1 MPVTESHD
9 VDSAMGMGRGGA
21 RRTCWRDGDDAVMDS
36 ARKALNKANS
46 FVVGTDK
53 QANTTHKATSK
64 TAGMEWDTEKGSI
77 EEEEEG
83 REVRRLAAVFAR
95 ADRVF
100 ASWSL

>member
-1 MPVTESHD
+1 MLELIS
-9 VDSAMGMGRGGA
+9 
-21 RRTCWRDGDDAVMDS
+21 RRILTRRLG
-36 ARKALNKANS
+36 
-46 FVVGTDK
+46 
-53 QANTTHKATSK
+53 K
-64 TAGMEWDTEKGSI
+64 TAGMEWGTEKGSI

>member
-1 MPVTESHD
+1 MD
-9 VDSAMGMGRGGA
+9 MGRGGA

-46 FVVGTDK
+46 FTRTDK

-64 TAGMEWDTEKGSI
+64 TAGMEWDTGKGSI

-83 REVRRLAAVFAR
+83 REVGRLAAVFAR

>member
-1 MPVTESHD
+1 
-9 VDSAMGMGRGGA
+9 
-21 RRTCWRDGDDAVMDS
+21 MDS
-36 ARKALNKANS
+36 ARKALNKADS
-46 FVVGTDK
+46 FTRTDK
-53 QANTTHKATSK
+53 QANTHKANTSK
-64 TAGMEWDTEKGSI
+64 TAGMEWGTEKGSI